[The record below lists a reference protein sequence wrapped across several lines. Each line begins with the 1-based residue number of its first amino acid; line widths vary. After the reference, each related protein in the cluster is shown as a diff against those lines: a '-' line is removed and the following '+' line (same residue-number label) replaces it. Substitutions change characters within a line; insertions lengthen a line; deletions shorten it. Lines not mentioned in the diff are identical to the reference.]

1 MHASEVISLSWMI
14 FFLLF
19 AVAAYFFADRDRNK
33 DRIEWMKAVIFAN
46 IVAISVF
53 GALAP
58 EAIAYVLDI
67 PWRTNSS
74 LNTTVTIIG
83 MMTSWAIMQ
92 WAVEWIAALAALMA
106 ILGSITWIIVHLL
119 IGA

>member
-1 MHASEVISLSWMI
+1 MI

-19 AVAAYFFADRDRNK
+19 AVAAYFLADRDRNK

-46 IVAISVF
+46 IVAISIF

-58 EAIAYVLDI
+58 EFIAYVLEI

-74 LNTTVTIIG
+74 INTTATVIG
-83 MMTSWAIMQ
+83 MITSWAIIQ

-106 ILGSITWIIVHLL
+106 ILGSITWIAVRL
-119 IGA
+119 IGG